1 MTPGRVHSGATGRER
16 QAGVGIS
23 CRRQAECDRG
33 IVSST
38 VHNGAVGN
46 ISKLSAAL
54 IGLILGASLVA
65 CDDGRAGAQDAAKQL
80 ASAVSA
86 LDVGS
91 VAFEGQE
98 SGAANEQLKEVFKA
112 LDPVKPAVESGELQ
126 LESETATVP
135 LNYSW
140 KIGSGEWKYTVSARL
155 KKTGDKWLTVWTPEL
170 LVPGLAAG
178 EVLGTSNDSPP
189 RADIL
194 GAGGAKLVT
203 ERPVVNVGIDKP
215 LLADADPAESATR
228 LAELVGV
235 DAAAYVQQVQA
246 AGPEAFVTAITLR
259 QDGRTITDEQI
270 AAIPGARAIAGS
282 LPLAPTRTFARALLG
297 TVGEASA
304 EQIEKSGGAL
314 QAGDTTGTGG
324 LQQQYDAQLRGTSG
338 TQVYA
343 EKAGLT
349 AEERQALLNG
359 GRRVL
364 FQVDMKAGTPLKT
377 TLDPKLQQLAEDILG
392 KVDPASAIVALR
404 PSSGAVLAAASGP
417 GSNGYDTALLGQYA
431 PGSIFKIVDSLAMI
445 RNGMSPDST
454 VDCPATLTVD
464 GRTFKNAEGYPAASL
479 GSVTLRDAFAHS
491 CNTAFINARDKVS
504 QAQLESAATSLGV
517 AVEAPALGA
526 GAFLGSVPGEASGT
540 EHAASMIGQG
550 KVLMSP
556 LAAATMAGSV
566 AKGSPVSA
574 QLVLNPD
581 AGDEAAGTET
591 AAPATPSEG
600 ASASS
605 APAPAKSSGT
615 PVTAAEAAAL
625 KDMMRAVV
633 TSGHTG
639 FLASVPG
646 APVAAK
652 TGTAEFG
659 KDNPPKTHAWIVA
672 VHGDLAVAV
681 FVEEGGLGA
690 TVSGPLLKEFLTA
703 AG

>member
-1 MTPGRVHSGATGRER
+1 MRER
-16 QAGVGIS
+16 DGAASCDKDFVCGAG
-23 CRRQAECDRG
+23 
-33 IVSST
+33 
-38 VHNGAVGN
+38 HNGAVGK
-46 ISKLSAAL
+46 ISKLSAVL
-54 IGLILGASLVA
+54 VSLILGASLVS
-65 CDDGRAGAQDAAKQL
+65 CDDGSAGARDAAKQL
-80 ASAVSA
+80 ASAVAA

-91 VAFEGQE
+91 VAFDGKDA
-98 SGAANEQLKEVFKA
+98 GAANEQLNEVFKGLA
-112 LDPVKPAVESGELQ
+112 PAKPSVESGELT
-126 LESETATVP
+126 LDSGTATVP

-140 KIGSGEWKYTVSARL
+140 KIGSGEWKYTTSAAL
-155 KKTGDKWLTVWTPEL
+155 KKSGDQWLTVWNPAT
-170 LVPGLAAG
+170 LVPGLAEG
-178 EVLGTSNDSPP
+178 EILGTLSQSPS

-194 GAGGAKLVT
+194 GAGDAKLVT
-203 ERPVVNVGIDKP
+203 YRPVVNVGIDKP
-215 LLADADPAESATR
+215 LLAAADPAASATE
-228 LAELVGV
+228 LAQLVGV
-235 DAAAYVQQVQA
+235 DPAAYTQQVQA

-259 QDGRTITDEQI
+259 EDGRTITDNQI
-270 AAIPGARAIAGS
+270 GEIPGARAIRDF

-297 TVGEASA
+297 TAAEANA
-304 EQIEKSGGAL
+304 EQIEKSAGAL

-324 LQQQYDAQLRGTSG
+324 LQQQYDAQLRGSDG
-338 TQVYA
+338 IQVYA

-359 GRRVL
+359 GRRAL
-364 FQVDMKAGTPLKT
+364 FQLEMKVGTPLKT
-377 TLDPKLQQLAEDILG
+377 TLDPNLQQLAEDILG
-392 KVDPASAIVALR
+392 KVGPASAIVALR

-445 RNGMSPDST
+445 RNGMTPESR
-454 VDCPATLTVD
+454 VECPATLTVD

-491 CNTAFINARDKVS
+491 CNTAFINARDGVS
-504 QAQLESAATSLGV
+504 QAQLEAAATSLGV

-526 GAFLGSVPGEASGT
+526 GAFLGSVPGEATGT

-556 LAAATMAGSV
+556 LAAAIMAGSV
-566 AKGSPVSA
+566 AKGATVSP
-574 QLVLNPD
+574 QLVLNPG
-581 AGDEAAGTET
+581 ADEAA
-591 AAPATPSEG
+591 ATG
-600 ASASS
+600 ASAAPSTGSTPSAGSTPSSS
-605 APAPAKSSGT
+605 APAPAPTPGT
-615 PVTAAEAAAL
+615 PVTAAEAGAL
-625 KDMMRAVV
+625 ADMMRAVV

-646 APVAAK
+646 APVGAK

-659 KDNPPKTHAWIVA
+659 TETPPKTHAWIVA

-690 TVSGPLLKEFLTA
+690 TVSGPLLKEFLTG

>member
-1 MTPGRVHSGATGRER
+1 M
-16 QAGVGIS
+16 
-23 CRRQAECDRG
+23 
-33 IVSST
+33 
-38 VHNGAVGN
+38 GN
-46 ISKLSAAL
+46 SSKLSLAL
-54 IGLILGASLVA
+54 VGLIIGGSLVG
-65 CDDGRAGAQDAAKQL
+65 CSDGRAGAQDAAKQL
-80 ASAVSA
+80 ASAVA
-86 LDVGS
+86 AVDVGS
-91 VAFEGQE
+91 VAFEGKD

-112 LDPVKPAVESGELQ
+112 LDPVKPGVESGELT
-126 LESETATVP
+126 LEKDTATVP

-140 KIGSGEWKYTVSARL
+140 KIGSGEWKYTTYAEL
-155 KKTGDKWLTVWTPEL
+155 KKSGDKWLTVWNPAT

-178 EVLGTSNDSPP
+178 EILGTSSQSPQ
-189 RADIL
+189 RAEIL

-203 ERPVVNVGIDKP
+203 YRPVVNVGIDKP
-215 LLADADPAESATR
+215 LLAAADPAASATQ
-228 LAELVGV
+228 LAGLVGV
-235 DAAAYVQQVQA
+235 DPAAYAQQVQA

-259 QDGRTITDEQI
+259 EDGRTISDNQI
-270 AAIPGARAIAGS
+270 GEIPGARAIRDF

-297 TVGEASA
+297 TAAEANA

-314 QAGDTTGTGG
+314 RAGVTTGSGG
-324 LQQQYDAQLRGTSG
+324 LQQQYDAKLRGSDG
-338 TQVYA
+338 TQVFA

-364 FQVDMKAGTPLKT
+364 FQVEMKVGTPLQT
-377 TLDPKLQQLAEDILG
+377 TLDPNLQQLAENILA
-392 KVDPASAIVALR
+392 KVGPASAIVALR

-445 RNGMSPDST
+445 RNGMTPDST

-464 GRTFKNAEGYPAASL
+464 GRTFKNAEGYPASSL

-526 GAFLGSVPGEASGT
+526 GAFLGSVPGDASGT

-556 LAAATMAGSV
+556 LAAAIMAGSV
-566 AKGSPVSA
+566 AKGSPVA
-574 QLVLNPD
+574 PQLVLNPG
-581 AGDEAAGTET
+581 ADEGAATG
-591 AAPATPSEG
+591 AAATPSAG
-600 ASASS
+600 STASAAASAGSPSS
-605 APAPAKSSGT
+605 ASPAPAATSGT

-625 KDMMRAVV
+625 ADMMRAVV

-659 KDNPPKTHAWIVA
+659 SDNPPKTHAWIVA

>member
-1 MTPGRVHSGATGRER
+1 MS
-16 QAGVGIS
+16 
-23 CRRQAECDRG
+23 
-33 IVSST
+33 
-38 VHNGAVGN
+38 
-46 ISKLSAAL
+46 
-54 IGLILGASLVA
+54 
-65 CDDGRAGAQDAAKQL
+65 CDDGRAGAQDAATQL

-91 VAFEGQE
+91 VAFDGKD
-98 SGAANEQLKEVFKA
+98 SGAANEQLNEVFQA
-112 LDPVKPAVESGELQ
+112 LDPVKPAVDSGELT
-126 LESETATVP
+126 LDEDTATVP

-140 KIGSGEWKYTVSARL
+140 KIGSGEWKYTTSAEL
-155 KKTGDKWLTVWTPEL
+155 KKSGDKWLTVWNPAA
-170 LVPGLAAG
+170 LVPGLAEG
-178 EVLGTSNDSPP
+178 EILGTLSQSPA
-189 RADIL
+189 RAEIL
-194 GAGGAKLVT
+194 GAGDAKLVT
-203 ERPVVNVGIDKP
+203 YRPVVNVGIDKP
-215 LLADADPAESATR
+215 LLASADPAASATQ
-228 LAELVGV
+228 LAQLVGV
-235 DAAAYVQQVQA
+235 DPAAYVQQVQA

-259 QDGRTITDEQI
+259 EDGRTITDDQI
-270 AAIPGARAIAGS
+270 GEIPGARAIPDS
-282 LPLAPTRTFARALLG
+282 VPLAPTRGFARALLG

-304 EQIEKSGGAL
+304 EQVEKSGGAL

-338 TQVYA
+338 TQIFA
-343 EKAGLT
+343 QTAGLT
-349 AEERQALLNG
+349 AEQRQGLPNG
-359 GRRVL
+359 GRRSLYQTEMRV
-364 FQVDMKAGTPLKT
+364 GTPLKT
-377 TLDPKLQQLAEDILG
+377 TLDPNLQQLAEDVLG
-392 KVDPASAIVALR
+392 KVGPASAIVALR

-445 RNGMSPDST
+445 RNGMTPDST
-454 VDCPATLTVD
+454 VECPATLTVD
-464 GRTFKNAEGYPAASL
+464 GRTFKNAEGYPASSL

-491 CNTAFINARDKVS
+491 CNTAFINARDTVS
-504 QAQLESAATSLGV
+504 QAQLEAAATSLGV

-526 GAFLGSVPGEASGT
+526 GAFLGSVPGEATGT

-556 LAAATMAGSV
+556 LAAAIMAGSV
-566 AKGSPVSA
+566 AKGAPLSP

-581 AGDEAAGTET
+581 AGEAAAGG
-591 AAPATPSEG
+591 AAATPSAG
-600 ASASS
+600 APASAS
-605 APAPAKSSGT
+605 APAPAPAPASGT

-625 KDMMRAVV
+625 ADMMRAVV

-659 KDNPPKTHAWIVA
+659 SDNPPKTHAWIVA
-672 VHGDLAVAV
+672 VQGDLAVAV